1 MLVSLEADYT
11 ISRIVSL
18 IKTLVVVQSKA
29 QTCCIELW
37 HLVINIPT
45 SDNKVPQS
53 TQHSLCSQTID
64 VSESSEHQNITK
76 ITTRK
81 CSFVAVKLLSQIIS
95 KSKKEKGVVSLLATK
110 KRQFN
115 TSCMY
120 GQETNNIQTVYY
132 SKVLQQM
139 KLEKLFFPQAVFEP
153 TTPNSARLTF
163 Y

>member
-11 ISRIVSL
+11 ISRTVSL

-53 TQHSLCSQTID
+53 TQHSLCSQTIG

-81 CSFVAVKLLSQIIS
+81 CSFVAVKLISQIIS

-110 KRQFN
+110 KRQFY

-120 GQETNNIQTVYY
+120 GQETNNIQTVYFN
-132 SKVLQQM
+132 KVLQQVE
-139 KLEKLFFPQAVFEP
+139 LEKLFPP
-153 TTPNSARLTF
+153 TLDSNPPHQSQ
-163 Y
+163 

>member
-1 MLVSLEADYT
+1 MEVSLEADYT

-45 SDNKVPQS
+45 SDNNVPQS
-53 TQHSLCSQTID
+53 TQHSLCSQTIG

-81 CSFVAVKLLSQIIS
+81 CSFVAVKLRSQIIS
-95 KSKKEKGVVSLLATK
+95 ESKKRKELSPCQQL
-110 KRQFN
+110 KRQFY

-120 GQETNNIQTVYY
+120 GQETNDIQTVYF
-132 SKVLQQM
+132 SKVLQQVE
-139 KLEKLFFPQAVFEP
+139 LEKLFPPRLDSNPQHQ
-153 TTPNSARLTF
+153 TQ
-163 Y
+163 